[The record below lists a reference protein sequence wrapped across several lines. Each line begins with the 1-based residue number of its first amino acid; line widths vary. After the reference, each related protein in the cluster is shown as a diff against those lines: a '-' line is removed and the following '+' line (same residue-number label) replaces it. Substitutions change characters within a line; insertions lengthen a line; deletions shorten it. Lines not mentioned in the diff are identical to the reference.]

1 MKFTCDRAV
10 LAQELAT
17 ASRAVLGRSSLPV
30 LEGLLLSLSP
40 GCLQL
45 TGYDMETGIRCS
57 IPAQTKDTGEFVLP
71 CSTFSDILKKL
82 PEGEVF
88 VETEGDEVTITAG
101 YSVFNLIG
109 IGAENYPPVNFQKES
124 FCFSMDQKTLRSMI
138 LQTVFSVSQSD
149 SKPVHTGCLFHLEG
163 DELEVVGVDGYRLA
177 IRREKLQ
184 VPVEQPMQFVVPG
197 RTLLE
202 LSRILTD
209 SDTEV
214 TIWPSKRSVVFESEN
229 IVIVTRT
236 IEGEFL
242 NYKNALP
249 KIPMFTLTVN
259 VKEFLDCLDRASLL
273 ISEKQ
278 RSPVRLFFQ
287 NGEMKLTCVTPIGS
301 VSDKLMLDYNEPPL
315 EIGFNNRFLLDA
327 FKNTGESEVR
337 MQLSTSL
344 APMVLRPMEDDR
356 FLFLILP
363 VRLRVD

>member
-10 LAQELAT
+10 LAQGVAT

-30 LEGLLLSLSP
+30 LEGLLLTLSP
-40 GCLQL
+40 DCLQL

-57 IPAQTKDTGEFVLP
+57 IPANTRDSGELVLP

-82 PEGEVF
+82 PEGEVV
-88 VETEGDEVTITAG
+88 VEAKGDDVTITAG
-101 YSVFNLIG
+101 FSGFNIIG
-109 IGAENYPPVNFQKES
+109 IAAESYPPVTFQREGFS
-124 FCFSMDQKTLRSMI
+124 FAMDQKTLRSMI

-177 IRREKLQ
+177 IRKETLS
-184 VPVEQPMQFVVPG
+184 VPVEQTLQFVVPG

-202 LSRILTD
+202 LSRILSD
-209 SDTEV
+209 SDAQV
-214 TIWPSKRSVVFESEN
+214 TIWPTKRSVVFETEN
-229 IVIVTRT
+229 LIIVTRT

-249 KIPMFTLTVN
+249 KIPMFTIPVN
-259 VKEFLDCLDRASLL
+259 VKDFLDCLDRASLL

-278 RSPVRLFFQ
+278 RSPVRLYFQ
-287 NGEMKLTCVTPIGS
+287 SGEMKLTCVTPIGS
-301 VSDKLMLDYNEPPL
+301 VTDKLLLDYDEEPL

-337 MQLSTSL
+337 MQLATSL

-363 VRLRVD
+363 VRLKVD

>member
-1 MKFTCDRAV
+1 M
-10 LAQELAT
+10 
-17 ASRAVLGRSSLPV
+17 
-30 LEGLLLSLSP
+30 
-40 GCLQL
+40 
-45 TGYDMETGIRCS
+45 
-57 IPAQTKDTGEFVLP
+57 
-71 CSTFSDILKKL
+71 
-82 PEGEVF
+82 
-88 VETEGDEVTITAG
+88 
-101 YSVFNLIG
+101 
-109 IGAENYPPVNFQKES
+109 
-124 FCFSMDQKTLRSMI
+124 
-138 LQTVFSVSQSD
+138 
-149 SKPVHTGCLFHLEG
+149 
-163 DELEVVGVDGYRLA
+163 
-177 IRREKLQ
+177 
-184 VPVEQPMQFVVPG
+184 VPG

-249 KIPMFTLTVN
+249 KIPMFTVRVN

-301 VSDKLMLDYNEPPL
+301 VSDKLMLDYNEQPL

-327 FKNTGESEVR
+327 FKYTGESEVR
-337 MQLSTSL
+337 MQLATSL
-344 APMVLRPMEDDR
+344 SPMVLRPVEDER